1 MNKKTKNDKV
11 EFMDKVKKF
20 IKEKKLINSGEH
32 IIVGV
37 SGGADSVCLLRI
49 LYSMKDKLNL
59 KITAVHI
66 NHMIRDEAVDD
77 EKFVED
83 LCGKLS
89 IPCISFK
96 MDVKMIAQRE
106 KKTLEEAGRKARYDV
121 FYKIMKKYHADK
133 IAVAHHQNDQAET
146 IFISLRKRYWSL
158 WSRCNERERW
168 SVDSPSIVCKKT
180 RNRRIFT
187 TDRTNMGGRCK
198 QSG

>member
-1 MNKKTKNDKV
+1 
-11 EFMDKVKKF
+11 MDKVKKF

-89 IPCISFK
+89 IPCISF
-96 MDVKMIAQRE
+96 
-106 KKTLEEAGRKARYDV
+106 TH
-121 FYKIMKKYHADK
+121 F
-133 IAVAHHQNDQAET
+133 
-146 IFISLRKRYWSL
+146 
-158 WSRCNERERW
+158 
-168 SVDSPSIVCKKT
+168 
-180 RNRRIFT
+180 
-187 TDRTNMGGRCK
+187 
-198 QSG
+198 

>member
-89 IPCISFK
+89 IPYISFK

-133 IAVAHHQNDQAET
+133 IAVAILSALYF
-146 IFISLRKRYWSL
+146 FIIL
-158 WSRCNERERW
+158 
-168 SVDSPSIVCKKT
+168 
-180 RNRRIFT
+180 
-187 TDRTNMGGRCK
+187 
-198 QSG
+198 